1 MQLDV
6 IFYATENTQT
16 KCSQSLPNTLVLC
29 PNPVMYPYASVVR
42 ELVKRNKMV
51 INDEDEDSNTALHLA
66 ALAGHNKVV
75 LALIE
80 AGADI
85 EARYASCINR

>member
-1 MQLDV
+1 MRRD
-6 IFYATENTQT
+6 
-16 KCSQSLPNTLVLC
+16 
-29 PNPVMYPYASVVR
+29 
-42 ELVKRNKMV
+42 KMV

-66 ALAGHNKVV
+66 ALAGHNKVA

-85 EARYASCINR
+85 EAR